1 MSIWQILLLIIL
13 ICITLIF
20 IVATIFYLAG
30 LFVTVFICGATLKE
44 YFGTWKEVFKGIKD
58 LKNYKDL

>member
-13 ICITLIF
+13 ICIALIF
-20 IVATIFYLAG
+20 VVATIFYLAG

-44 YFGTWKEVFKGIKD
+44 YFGNWKKVFKGIKD

>member
-13 ICITLIF
+13 ICIALIF

-30 LFVTVFICGATLKE
+30 LFITVFICGTPLKE
-44 YFGTWKEVFKGIKD
+44 YFSTWKEVFKDIKD
-58 LKNYKDL
+58 LKNDKDL

>member
-13 ICITLIF
+13 ICIALIF
-20 IVATIFYLAG
+20 VVAIIFYLAG
-30 LFVTVFICGATLKE
+30 LFITVFICGDTLKE
-44 YFGTWKEVFKGIKD
+44 YFDTWKEVFKDIKD

>member
-13 ICITLIF
+13 ICIALIF
-20 IVATIFYLAG
+20 IVAIAG
-30 LFVTVFICGATLKE
+30 LFITVFICGIPLKE
-44 YFGTWKEVFKGIKD
+44 YFDTWKEVFKDIKD

>member
-13 ICITLIF
+13 ICIALIF

-30 LFVTVFICGATLKE
+30 LFITVFICGATLKE
-44 YFGTWKEVFKGIKD
+44 YFGNWKEIFKDIKD

>member
-13 ICITLIF
+13 ICIALIF
-20 IVATIFYLAG
+20 IVTIIYLAR
-30 LFVTVFICGATLKE
+30 LFITVFISGTTLKE

-58 LKNYKDL
+58 LKNDKDL

>member
-20 IVATIFYLAG
+20 IVAIIYLAG
-30 LFVTVFICGATLKE
+30 LFIAVFICGTTLKE
-44 YFGTWKEVFKGIKD
+44 YFGTWKEVFKDIKD
-58 LKNYKDL
+58 LKNDKDL

>member
-13 ICITLIF
+13 ICIALIF
-20 IVATIFYLAG
+20 IVTIIYLAR
-30 LFVTVFICGATLKE
+30 LFITVFISGTTLKE
-44 YFGTWKEVFKGIKD
+44 YFGTWKKVFKVIKD

>member
-13 ICITLIF
+13 ICIALIF
-20 IVATIFYLAG
+20 IVAIIFYLAG
-30 LFVTVFICGATLKE
+30 LFITVFICGDTLKE
-44 YFGTWKEVFKGIKD
+44 YFDTWKEVFKDIKD

>member
-1 MSIWQILLLIIL
+1 MPIWQILWLIIL
-13 ICITLIF
+13 ICIALIF
-20 IVATIFYLAG
+20 IVVTIFYLAG

>member
-13 ICITLIF
+13 IYIALIF

-30 LFVTVFICGATLKE
+30 LFITFFICGTTLKE
-44 YFGTWKEVFKGIKD
+44 YFGNWKEIFKDIKD
-58 LKNYKDL
+58 LKNDKDL

>member
-13 ICITLIF
+13 ICIALIF
-20 IVATIFYLAG
+20 VIAIIFYLAG
-30 LFVTVFICGATLKE
+30 LFITVFICGATLKE
-44 YFGTWKEVFKGIKD
+44 YFGTWKKNSKGIKD

>member
-13 ICITLIF
+13 ICIALIF
-20 IVATIFYLAG
+20 VVAIIFYLAG
-30 LFVTVFICGATLKE
+30 LFVTVFICGAALKE
-44 YFGTWKEVFKGIKD
+44 YFCTWKEVFKDIKD

>member
-13 ICITLIF
+13 ICIALIF

-30 LFVTVFICGATLKE
+30 LFIAVFICGTTLKE
-44 YFGTWKEVFKGIKD
+44 YFSTWKEVFKDIKD
-58 LKNYKDL
+58 LKNDKDL

>member
-13 ICITLIF
+13 ICIALIF
-20 IVATIFYLAG
+20 IVTIIYLAR
-30 LFVTVFICGATLKE
+30 LFITVFISGTTLKE
-44 YFGTWKEVFKGIKD
+44 YFGTWKEVFKDIKD